1 MKITYDNL
9 KDLLRCNSG
18 MKLEFRENTNIL
30 DVFLYNKPIFN
41 IELENNSIE
50 DNCDKIYN
58 SIVSIENITMYIPKV
73 YVKNK

>member
-18 MKLEFRENTNIL
+18 IKLEFRENTNIL

>member
-18 MKLEFRENTNIL
+18 IKLEFRENTHIL
-30 DVFLYNKPIFN
+30 DVFLYNKSILN

-58 SIVSIENITMYIPKV
+58 SIVNSENITIYIPKV
-73 YVKNK
+73 YIKNK

>member
-73 YVKNK
+73 YIKNK

>member
-41 IELENNSIE
+41 IELKNNSIE

>member
-58 SIVSIENITMYIPKV
+58 SIVSIENKTMYIPKV

>member
-18 MKLEFRENTNIL
+18 IKLEFRENTNIL
-30 DVFLYNKPIFN
+30 DVFLYNKAIFN
-41 IELENNSIE
+41 IELESNSIE

-58 SIVSIENITMYIPKV
+58 SIVNIENITMYIPKV
-73 YVKNK
+73 FIKNK

>member
-30 DVFLYNKPIFN
+30 DVFLYNKAIFN
-41 IELENNSIE
+41 IELESNSIE

-58 SIVSIENITMYIPKV
+58 SIVNIENTTLYIPKV